1 MGDGVGRCG
10 GGGADEVGKSHENC
24 QEISQ
29 VIFYPQSKREIKCV
43 ILLYVAKKSKL
54 GFFFLSKNSD
64 FFLRITSLYPAI
76 LTLEYAIAR

>member
-1 MGDGVGRCG
+1 MW
-10 GGGADEVGKSHENC
+10 GGADEVGKSYENC

-54 GFFFLSKNSD
+54 GFFF
-64 FFLRITSLYPAI
+64 
-76 LTLEYAIAR
+76 